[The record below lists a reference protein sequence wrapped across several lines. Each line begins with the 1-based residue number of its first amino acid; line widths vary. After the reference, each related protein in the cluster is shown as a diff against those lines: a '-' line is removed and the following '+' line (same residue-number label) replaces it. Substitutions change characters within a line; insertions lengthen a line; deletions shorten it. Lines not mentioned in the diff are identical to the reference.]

1 MNILAKGIDVSAW
14 QKEIDWDKVKASGIQ
29 FAILRCG
36 YGSDIKSQDDKYFER
51 NITECERVGM
61 PYGVY
66 LYSYANSVEKAKS
79 EAEHTLRLIEGH
91 TLSYPVYYDL
101 EDADT
106 TGKCSKSLILEM
118 AKAFVEVLEA
128 KGYCVGIYANKYW
141 NTTYLTDDWYNT
153 KPRWIA
159 QYHTE
164 CTYSGEYGIW
174 QYSSSGKVDG
184 INGNV
189 DMNYAYVDYP
199 KLLKKDTV
207 VETPKKSNE
216 KIANEVVAGLWGNG
230 AERKKKLTA
239 AGYDYSTVQAKVNEM
254 LAPKPAVKPSK
265 SIDDLAKE
273 VINGDWGNG
282 ADRKNRLTAAG
293 YDYVKVQARV
303 NELCAAATP
312 KPAEV
317 YVPKKGDI
325 VNFKGNKHY
334 PNANATSGYYCKPGK
349 AKITQDP
356 YKVGKS
362 KHPYHLVAVSG
373 GGSNVY
379 GWVDAGTFDKA

>member
-14 QKEIDWDKVKASGIQ
+14 QKEIDWDKVKTSGIQ

-51 NITECERVGM
+51 NITECERIGM

-66 LYSYANSVEKAKS
+66 LYSYADSVEKAKS

-91 TLSYPVYYDL
+91 PLSYPVYYDL

-118 AKAFVEVLEA
+118 AKTFVAVLEA

-184 INGNV
+184 ISGNV

-199 KLLKKDTV
+199 KLLKNDTV
-207 VETPKKSNE
+207 EEVSKKSNE
-216 KIANEVVAGLWGNG
+216 EVAKEVVAGLWGNG
-230 AERKKKLTA
+230 AERKTKLTE
-239 AGYDYSTVQAKVNEM
+239 AGYNYSDVQAIVNK
-254 LAPKPAVKPSK
+254 LVAKK
-265 SIDDLAKE
+265 SNEEVAKE
-273 VINGDWGNG
+273 VINGEWGNG
-282 ADRKNRLTAAG
+282 VDRKNRLTAAG
-293 YDYVKVQARV
+293 YDYNAIQKIVNEKVAKSNLKSIEEVAKEVIRGDWGNGQTRV
-303 NELCAAATP
+303 NKLTAA
-312 KPAEV
+312 
-317 YVPKKGDI
+317 
-325 VNFKGNKHY
+325 
-334 PNANATSGYYCKPGK
+334 GYD
-349 AKITQDP
+349 A
-356 YKVGKS
+356 
-362 KHPYHLVAVSG
+362 VAVQKKV
-373 GGSNVY
+373 NEML
-379 GWVDAGTFDKA
+379 K